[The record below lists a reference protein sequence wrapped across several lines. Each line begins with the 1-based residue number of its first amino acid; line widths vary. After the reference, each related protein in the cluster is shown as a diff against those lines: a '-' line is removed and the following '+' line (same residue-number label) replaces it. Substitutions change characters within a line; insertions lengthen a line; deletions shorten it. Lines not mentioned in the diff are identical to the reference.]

1 MKLLLLFL
9 TLLSVSNGFL
19 PKNFL
24 DRTSIACKYNRK
36 KIIRIIDIKKNELD
50 LKLSKKVISDISE
63 NTSDELIDI
72 LNENTKAIIEINSEY
87 LYFLALITSELFK
100 FSLNEINR
108 SKTKEEWV
116 RVILKNFVIP
126 LIIHDFIRLISD
138 FIKYSFSYISQ

>member
-1 MKLLLLFL
+1 MKLILLFL

-50 LKLSKKVISDISE
+50 LKISKKVISDLSE

-87 LYFLALITSELFK
+87 LYFLALITSELLK
-100 FSLNEINR
+100 FSLNEINK

-126 LIIHDFIRLISD
+126 LMIHDFIRLISD

>member
-1 MKLLLLFL
+1 
-9 TLLSVSNGFL
+9 
-19 PKNFL
+19 
-24 DRTSIACKYNRK
+24 
-36 KIIRIIDIKKNELD
+36 ELD
-50 LKLSKKVISDISE
+50 LKISKKVISDLSE

-100 FSLNEINR
+100 FSLNEINK

>member
-36 KIIRIIDIKKNELD
+36 KIIRIIDIRKNELD
-50 LKLSKKVISDISE
+50 LKISKKVISDLSE

-87 LYFLALITSELFK
+87 LYFLA
-100 FSLNEINR
+100 
-108 SKTKEEWV
+108 
-116 RVILKNFVIP
+116 
-126 LIIHDFIRLISD
+126 
-138 FIKYSFSYISQ
+138 